1 MELNELHKK
10 FIKVSALLFLAQDLK
25 NQIKDEKFLEDEYDK
40 HEKLNTYQK
49 LMDFI
54 DKVEEACP
62 EIEDLKSPE
71 YQEFLKAALQE
82 INMKIL
88 QLIEE

>member
-10 FIKVSALLFLAQDLK
+10 FINLSALLFLVRDLK
-25 NQIKDEKFLEDEYDK
+25 DQIKDEKFLEDEHDK

-49 LMDFI
+49 LMIFL

-82 INMKIL
+82 INNQIL